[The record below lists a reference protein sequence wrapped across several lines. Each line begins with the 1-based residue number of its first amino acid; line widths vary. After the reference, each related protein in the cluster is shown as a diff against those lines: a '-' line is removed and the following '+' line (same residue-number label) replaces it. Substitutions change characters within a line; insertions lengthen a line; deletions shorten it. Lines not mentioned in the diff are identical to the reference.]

1 MSVVASAM
9 WIRSDAV
16 QDPHTEIKLLTVS
29 STMVSAVLFTAI
41 VSSAGQPEV
50 ASTDWPQWRG
60 PTRDCQL
67 ASGVWPESV
76 STESLVQRWRVELGP
91 SYSGPIVVG
100 DRVIVTETQDRSSE
114 VVRALDRRSGEE
126 LWRHK
131 WAGAMSVPFFAKA
144 NGDWI
149 RSTPASDG
157 EHLYV
162 AGMRDV
168 LVALRVD
175 TGEEVW
181 RTDFTQEFGS
191 DVESFG
197 FVCSPL
203 IDGDSVIVQCGAGT
217 VKLNKHSGITEWRI
231 PDSTNGMTGGAFSS
245 PVIATIAGRR
255 QLVVQTRAELMG
267 VDLPS
272 GDKLWSTKV
281 PAYRGMNILTPLVIG
296 DSVFTCTYGGGAAV
310 YGIRQDGDRLSV
322 TIAWDNNTQGYMS
335 SPALIG
341 GHVYVHLKNQRFSC
355 LDPADG
361 TERWRTTPFGKYW
374 SMVVNGD
381 RILALDQRG
390 QLLLIDASPEEF
402 RVLDQRQVSEQETW
416 AHLAVSGDQVFVR
429 ELNGLS
435 AFTWK

>member
-1 MSVVASAM
+1 
-9 WIRSDAV
+9 
-16 QDPHTEIKLLTVS
+16 
-29 STMVSAVLFTAI
+29 MVSAVLLTAI
-41 VSSAGQPEV
+41 ASTAGQLEI

-67 ASGVWPESV
+67 SPAVWPDSV
-76 STESLVQRWRVELGP
+76 SEDALVQNWRVELGP

-100 DRVIVTETQDRSSE
+100 DRVIVTETQDRASE

-126 LWRHK
+126 LWRQK
-131 WAGAMSVPFFAKA
+131 WPGAMSVPFFAKA

-149 RSTPASDG
+149 RSTPATDG
-157 EHLYV
+157 EHVYV
-162 AGMRDV
+162 AGIRDV

-175 TGEEVW
+175 SGEEVW

-203 IDGDSVIVQCGAGT
+203 IDGDAVIVQCGAGT
-217 VKLNKHSGITEWRI
+217 VKLNKRTGETHWLI
-231 PDSTNGMTGGAFSS
+231 PDSTNGMSGGAFSS

-255 QLVVQTRAELMG
+255 QLVVQTRADLMG
-267 VDLPS
+267 VDLAS
-272 GDKLWSTKV
+272 GEKLWSTNV

-310 YGIRQDGDRLSV
+310 YAVSQDGEKLSV
-322 TIAWDNNTQGYMS
+322 ATAWDNNTQGYMS
-335 SPALIG
+335 SPTLID
-341 GHVYVHLKNQRFSC
+341 GHVYVHLKNQRFAC
-355 LDPADG
+355 LDPVDG
-361 TERWRTTPFGKYW
+361 TERWRSTPFGKYW

-390 QLLLIDASPEEF
+390 QLMLIDADPKEF
-402 RVLDQRQVSEQETW
+402 RILDQRQISDQETW

-435 AFTWK
+435 VFRWK